1 MVIDPAGIIPPLG
14 SGLPSPPEKGTR
26 PFGDTGVVERVGL
39 HVPGGPNPL
48 DDNRGWYRVTKVN
61 DSDPIAPALEVNQV
75 TDFTGTVAL
84 PVVFAQSNA
93 TRAYAVYP
101 TVTASQLAGQATEDQ
116 MALRPTRERDPV
128 TGSFQNYSSG
138 EEHFS
143 MQPFSYKVI
152 RPTQLFSDE
161 AIDLVLSTRE
171 RMLSWIEEL
180 RSVMRGDKGGS
191 YFVFQRDQHS
201 ANVGSPTDPEL
212 GMGVFFNL
220 TIQSLI
226 GEIQVAPFL
235 NTSDCLS
242 LLDRRTWILD
252 TRLDSLEPDPAD
264 PLRMR
269 KLVPPGPAYT
279 AFNDTATGGGEVR
292 PVLTDRITEVLDSS
306 DRLRPLRYTWLS
318 YRTHR
323 TLGTLAS
330 ILRFDRELPERM
342 AEQQRLLMLLE
353 STEKVQ

>member
-1 MVIDPAGIIPPLG
+1 
-14 SGLPSPPEKGTR
+14 
-26 PFGDTGVVERVGL
+26 
-39 HVPGGPNPL
+39 
-48 DDNRGWYRVTKVN
+48 
-61 DSDPIAPALEVNQV
+61 
-75 TDFTGTVAL
+75 
-84 PVVFAQSNA
+84 
-93 TRAYAVYP
+93 
-101 TVTASQLAGQATEDQ
+101 
-116 MALRPTRERDPV
+116 
-128 TGSFQNYSSG
+128 
-138 EEHFS
+138 
-143 MQPFSYKVI
+143 
-152 RPTQLFSDE
+152 
-161 AIDLVLSTRE
+161 
-171 RMLSWIEEL
+171 
-180 RSVMRGDKGGS
+180 
-191 YFVFQRDQHS
+191 
-201 ANVGSPTDPEL
+201 
-212 GMGVFFNL
+212 MGVFFNL

-226 GEIQVAPFL
+226 GEVAVAPFL

-279 AFNDTATGGGEVR
+279 AFNDTATGGGDVR

-353 STEKVQ
+353 SAEKVQ